1 MHPPSGASRERC
13 DAPIELVVSYQ
24 RMNTFFADYVKNISR
39 GETFVA
45 TEQPLA
51 QGTQFSLMLGVPD
64 LDAPLALRARV
75 IEVTTP
81 DQASSDAPAGM
92 DIRLEFLDAREQA
105 RTDAVIERLMV
116 EHLGHWHAEKL
127 LGRPIDAMIG

>member
-13 DAPIELVVSYQ
+13 DDPLELVVSYQ

-45 TEQPLA
+45 TPEPLER
-51 QGTQFSLMLGVPD
+51 GTQFNLLIGVPD

-75 IEVTTP
+75 IGVTTA
-81 DQASSDAPAGM
+81 DQASPERPAGM
-92 DIRLEFLDAREQA
+92 DIRLEFQSAREQA
-105 RTDAVIERLMV
+105 RTEAVIERLMV
-116 EHLGHWHAEKL
+116 EHLGHWHAERL
-127 LGRPIDAMIG
+127 LRRPIDAVIG